1 MGGRI
6 RRRKSRSSR
15 TWQIAT
21 VGAGAIVLALA
32 VGLAVAPLL
41 RNDSGSSDAPDART
55 VVISMGGFTPGRLT
69 IPAGQPATLVLVNP
83 DSQFHT
89 DGGGWHQFAIDTLHI
104 DARISPHSQQTVTLG
119 PLPAGTYE
127 FYCDVCCGGRSN
139 PTMRGILEV
148 TG

>member
-1 MGGRI
+1 M
-6 RRRKSRSSR
+6 
-15 TWQIAT
+15 WQIAA
-21 VGAGAIVLALA
+21 VGAGVVVLVLA
-32 VGLAVAPLL
+32 VGLAVVPLL
-41 RNDSGSSDAPDART
+41 RNGPGASDAPDART
-55 VVISMGGFTPGRLT
+55 VVISMGGFTPDRVT
-69 IPAGQPATLVLVNP
+69 VPAGQPATLVVVNP

-104 DARISPHSQQTVTLG
+104 DARIAPHSQQTVTLG

-127 FYCDVCCGGRSN
+127 FYCDICCGGRSN